1 MTTTKPKNASDLLKV
16 DPKSK
21 DLYRQFSLAHL
32 TAYSVYWLSCWE
44 MHSTYEN
51 ISVLNAR
58 LFPQDFGLTGFP
70 GMPDA
75 MRTNRCL
82 LQLRPKY
89 RGLATSDPRK
99 GVYLTE
105 KGRSEVT
112 RMIQVLGAPTFEGI
126 PAEMG
131 PMEVD
136 PRRPS
141 KNRER
146 ARNPVSEIEKA
157 KAKLLYRLYKDGHLE
172 EADVVH
178 FLGLVELYDHTPP
191 KEIRKQFRQ
200 ARSDGET
207 TQDAEFL
214 EFLAAV
220 AMRFANY
227 INRPDQSSNK
237 REE

>member
-1 MTTTKPKNASDLLKV
+1 MTTNRPKDASELLKV
-16 DPKSK
+16 DSK
-21 DLYRQFSLAHL
+21 PRDVYRRFSLAHL

-70 GMPDA
+70 GMPNA

-99 GVYLTE
+99 GVFLTE
-105 KGRSEVT
+105 KGRSEVVKV
-112 RMIQVLGAPTFEGI
+112 IQVLGTPTFEGKPVDVGSLDI
-126 PAEMG
+126 
-131 PMEVD
+131 D

-141 KNRER
+141 KSREHT
-146 ARNPVSEIEKA
+146 RNPISEIEKA
-157 KAKLLYRLYKDGHLE
+157 KSKLLYQLYKDGHMAD
-172 EADVVH
+172 ADVVH

-191 KEIRKQFRQ
+191 SEIRKQVRQ
-200 ARSDGET
+200 LRSDGET
-207 TQDAEFL
+207 TKDREFL
-214 EFLAAV
+214 EFLDV
-220 AMRFANY
+220 VSTRFAGY
-227 INRPDQSSNK
+227 INRSDSASSK
-237 REE
+237 RED